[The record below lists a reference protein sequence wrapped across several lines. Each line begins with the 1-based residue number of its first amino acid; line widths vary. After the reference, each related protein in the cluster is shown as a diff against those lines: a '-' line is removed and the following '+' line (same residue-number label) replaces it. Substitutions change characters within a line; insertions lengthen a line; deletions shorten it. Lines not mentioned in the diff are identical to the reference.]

1 MEAVYKILEEVLAHT
16 NENKIL
22 DNHFMTELREKIFVS
37 IQSQHKKDPK
47 YKTNYMK
54 KLAYFI
60 KTVSMEILKI
70 MNFSE
75 INVNEVYKHMY
86 CFLLKKGGNYLRQ
99 DSLQILIS
107 DIKEINN
114 NFNN

>member
-1 MEAVYKILEEVLAHT
+1 MILEEVLGHAK
-16 NENKIL
+16 ENKIL
-22 DNHFMTELREKIFVS
+22 DNHFMSELREKIFVRV
-37 IQSQHKKDPK
+37 QSELKENQT

-60 KTVSMEILKI
+60 KTVSMEVLKI
-70 MNFSE
+70 MNLAE
-75 INVNEVYKHMY
+75 INVNEVHKHMY

-107 DIKEINN
+107 DIKKINN
-114 NFNN
+114 NNK